1 MAASS
6 PDFWEGAMTQL
17 IAAATFFVLL
27 HLLVSGTRLRTALVG
42 GMGEGSY
49 MGLFSLASL
58 GGLVWLAMAYGHSKG
73 MGATYWD
80 LGRGARDAQLVIQL
94 VAFLLIVP
102 GLATRNPTS
111 VKQEGS
117 LDRPDVASGMLRITR
132 HPFLWGVAIW
142 AAGHLLVNGDTPSI
156 LLFGSLLVLGVFG
169 TFSIDAKRKVALGPK
184 WDGFAAQTSN
194 VPFGAI
200 VSGRQKLS
208 LGEIGWWRIGLAL
221 VIYAAV
227 LFAHPYLFG
236 VNPLA

>member
-1 MAASS
+1 
-6 PDFWEGAMTQL
+6 MTQL
-17 IAAATFFVLL
+17 IAAAVVFVLL
-27 HLLVSGTRLRTALVG
+27 HLLISGTRLRTALVSG
-42 GMGEGSY
+42 IGEGPY
-49 MGLFSLASL
+49 MGLFSLASVAV
-58 GGLVWLAMAYGHSKG
+58 LVWLAIAYGHAKG
-73 MGATYWD
+73 MGGVYWD

-94 VAFLLIVP
+94 LAFLLIVP
-102 GLATRNPTS
+102 GLVTRNPTS
-111 VKQEGS
+111 VKQEAS

-132 HPFLWGVAIW
+132 HPFLWGVAVW

-156 LLFGSLLVLGVFG
+156 LLFGSLLVLAVFG
-169 TFSIDAKRKVALGPK
+169 TFSIDAKRKTALGSK

-208 LGEIGWWRIGLAL
+208 LGEIGWWRIVLAV